1 MSALRISDIAATI
14 AAPALVADKTHQQL
28 IILREATRALRLFP
42 GQPEI
47 SGNIV
52 FATTLAVRQVL
63 RS

>member
-1 MSALRISDIAATI
+1 MSALGISDIAAPI
-14 AAPALVADKTHQQL
+14 AAPALVADKTYQQL
-28 IILREATRALRLFP
+28 IILREATRSLRLFP
-42 GQPEI
+42 GQSKI